1 MSLFVDNRIF
11 YIENPIEST
20 KKANRTIFHEFN
32 KFPTYK
38 INE

>member
-1 MSLFVDNRIF
+1 MSLFVDNRVF

-32 KFPTYK
+32 KCPTCK